1 MFLRELATQ
10 HCFVRC
16 RCAVLNGAFLG
27 TLVYSLF
34 YIGLEPFAGVTW
46 SLSTGIPCW
55 LTATA
60 FMQHVPHAWAYAIAV
75 HALSWY
81 VQIHVG
87 HVMLEHRKPALL
99 DSFFQVRNEYSAVLL
114 CAHTHY
120 AAAVTALDIMSL
132 CGASNSRTVDNIRLI
147 LHGFL
152 LSVLTA
158 YCYMQSLALANLF
171 VWLEFLFFCGYR
183 KDLQAKLAARIE
195 AERAKMLPADS
206 QTTPL
211 LAEQSK

>member
-1 MFLRELATQ
+1 M
-10 HCFVRC
+10 
-16 RCAVLNGAFLG
+16 LNGAFLG

-99 DSFFQVRNEYSAVLL
+99 DSFFQVRIEHNLQFFVAFIHLGMCSSSHIPTCYDAV
-114 CAHTHY
+114 
-120 AAAVTALDIMSL
+120 
-132 CGASNSRTVDNIRLI
+132 
-147 LHGFL
+147 
-152 LSVLTA
+152 
-158 YCYMQSLALANLF
+158 YC
-171 VWLEFLFFCGYR
+171 
-183 KDLQAKLAARIE
+183 K
-195 AERAKMLPADS
+195 
-206 QTTPL
+206 
-211 LAEQSK
+211 

>member
-1 MFLRELATQ
+1 M
-10 HCFVRC
+10 
-16 RCAVLNGAFLG
+16 LNGAFLG

-99 DSFFQVRNEYSAVLL
+99 DSFFQVRNYHTLQCCIHTYCAAGVTSLNIMAL
-114 CAHTHY
+114 CT
-120 AAAVTALDIMSL
+120 IF
-132 CGASNSRTVDNIRLI
+132 NSRT
-147 LHGFL
+147 
-152 LSVLTA
+152 S
-158 YCYMQSLALANLF
+158 
-171 VWLEFLFFCGYR
+171 
-183 KDLQAKLAARIE
+183 
-195 AERAKMLPADS
+195 
-206 QTTPL
+206 
-211 LAEQSK
+211 